1 VADRSTGRPNAAV
14 VGRSRICVETL
25 LETIVPGVANLCGGP
40 FREIPEIRVEDCGE
54 GEPSMGTL
62 LRYIRIL
69 WTVLQ
74 LADWAALTVNWC
86 HRQPQNCIL
95 FQRFGQFSE
104 NADLEIH
111 PAGVLAGLERD
122 MAVECR

>member
-1 VADRSTGRPNAAV
+1 VADRSTGRPIAAI
-14 VGRSRICVETL
+14 VGLPESGLEKL
-25 LETIVPGVANLCGGP
+25 LEPIVPGVANLYGRP
-40 FREIPEIRVEDCGE
+40 FREIPEIKVDCGE

-122 MAVECR
+122 MAAECR